1 MKKASLTNRV
11 KKTIANKKI
20 ARQTII
26 ALSLILL
33 GSAPVWADQNPDIIA
48 LQQGWAETNYQL
60 RDKAQLSAFEKLIDE
75 ATLLTEQY
83 PQSAP
88 AWIWSGIIKSTY
100 AGARGGLGAL
110 KLAKAA
116 KADLEQ
122 AMKLDPKAMNGSAYA
137 SLGVLYFNVPGWP
150 IGFGDDEKAKKLL
163 LKAIAINPEG
173 IDSNYFYGDF
183 LLHEKRY
190 QDAKKYLLKAQNAP
204 KRPDR
209 PLADAGRQKEIA
221 LALSKVQIKLK

>member
-33 GSAPVWADQNPDIIA
+33 GSAPVRADQNTDILA

-75 ATLLTEQY
+75 ATLLTEQN

-110 KLAKAA
+110 KFAKAA

-150 IGFGDDEKAKKLL
+150 IGFGDDDKAEELL
-163 LKAIAINPEG
+163 LKALAINPDG

-183 LLHEKRY
+183 LLNEKRY
-190 QDAKKYLLKAQNAP
+190 QDAEKYLLKAQNAP